1 MIFIDKCNNSNQ
13 CEIVTTVLVNLSS
26 DNMTEGGDIQR
37 FLAELVKGV
46 GRLFYIVRPSE
57 TTYENAKDVPN
68 FFYNVS
74 IFF

>member
-1 MIFIDKCNNSNQ
+1 
-13 CEIVTTVLVNLSS
+13 
-26 DNMTEGGDIQR
+26 MTEGGDIQR